1 VTFWCWSFYW
11 WSLCGLFT
19 ICWWHNA
26 SVSLPNCHATDA
38 RICFQEADLLDFSFN
53 TVKSVALRI
62 GPRYK
67 HVCAPLVLAGVEL
80 AYVPQ
85 SKYLGVVLKSAREFK
100 CSFDQAKIKFY
111 RCFNAMYYRAKN
123 ATSELVCVHLLTTI
137 CLPALLYAVEVIP
150 VTKSDISMLNH
161 VNDRAVFRIFHCDDI
176 KYVRSVVDLPC
187 VSFYI
192 SSRFYNFRR
201 QFAERFS

>member
-1 VTFWCWSFYW
+1 VGCLLYADDIMLVCH
-11 WSLCGLFT
+11 SLTAMQRMLD
-19 ICWWHNA
+19 IC
-26 SVSLPNCHATDA
+26 S
-38 RICFQEADLLDFSFN
+38 QEADLLDFSFN

-123 ATSELVCVHLLTTI
+123 ATSELGCVHLLKTI

-161 VNDRAVFRIFHCDDI
+161 VIDRAVCQYSEFFIVMI
-176 KYVRSVVDLPC
+176 
-187 VSFYI
+187 
-192 SSRFYNFRR
+192 
-201 QFAERFS
+201 